1 MSSFDQYVQGF
12 PEVYFHEIHE
22 GSSDSE
28 VNHILNLGPVGFA
41 DIRDRIAEILV
52 QFGDVCPQTVHSV
65 PALKE
70 EYEQLSTTLET
81 GCTPEAWY
89 EIPFGL
95 YIVLKDLG
103 GPVMTTNSLR
113 IGESVPILAVYTSIE
128 DDGWITP
135 NVVAKARQVD
145 DHFERTTSG

>member
-1 MSSFDQYVQGF
+1 MSFDKYIQDF

-28 VNHILNLGPVGFA
+28 VDHIFNLGPVGFA

-52 QFGDVCPQTVHSV
+52 QFGDACPQTVHSV

-70 EYEQLSTTLET
+70 EYEQLSTTLES
-81 GCTPEAWY
+81 CTPEQWY

-103 GPVMTTNSLR
+103 GPVMTTDSLR
-113 IGESVPILAVYTSIE
+113 RGESVPILAVYTTIE
-128 DDGWITP
+128 DDGWVTP
-135 NVVAKARQVD
+135 NVVAKAQQVD
-145 DHFERTTSG
+145 AHFERTTNG